1 MAKSL
6 STILGGFI
14 APWVVKCSK
23 RETVFV
29 KDKRNTAVVVGGAA
43 FKTFSWKTFFYS
55 TREGR
60 SLNRSGLSG
69 QTNSEWRDFCVLP
82 DCMRRSF
89 FPFLATM
96 SSLLSDLHRCVQRH
110 GFAISLDWWVF
121 SLIDACKRNSGRGN
135 PRQLSG
141 WRVYKSRYA
150 KEVIYRHV
158 LTARANCFNK
168 HLSIMISVVRFFRR
182 ASTESK
188 FPIFPFRNALTFFLH
203 FLYASQND

>member
-6 STILGGFI
+6 STILAGFK
-14 APWVVKCSK
+14 APWEIKCIK
-23 RETVFV
+23 RETLFV
-29 KDKRNTAVVVGGAA
+29 KDKRNTAVVVAGAA
-43 FKTFSWKTFFYS
+43 FRILSWKIFFYS

-69 QTNSEWRDFCVLP
+69 HINSEWRDLCVLP

-89 FPFLATM
+89 FPFIATM
-96 SSLLSDLHRCVQRH
+96 SSLLYDLHRCLQRH

-121 SLIDACKRNSGRGN
+121 SLIDATKRNSGRGN
-135 PRQLSG
+135 PRQLSD

-158 LTARANCFNK
+158 LTARANCFHK
-168 HLSIMISVVRFFRR
+168 PLSIMMSVVRCFRR
-182 ASTESK
+182 ASAGSK
-188 FPIFPFRNALTFFLH
+188 LPSFPFRNALTFFLY